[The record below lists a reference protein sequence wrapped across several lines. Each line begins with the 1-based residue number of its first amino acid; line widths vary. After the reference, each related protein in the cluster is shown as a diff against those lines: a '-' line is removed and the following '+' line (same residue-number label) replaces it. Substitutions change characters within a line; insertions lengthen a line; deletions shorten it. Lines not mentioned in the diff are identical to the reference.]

1 LLKTVAFGWQQEKLA
16 ENARY
21 ISQLG
26 SEMFERLATMGRHV
40 NDLGRHINRSVV
52 AYNKVVGSLERRVFT
67 SARKFKELGV
77 SAKDENATLTLTPV
91 ESRTRSIELDEDQ

>member
-1 LLKTVAFGWQQEKLA
+1 LT
-16 ENARY
+16 ENARH

-26 SEMFERLATMGRHV
+26 SELFDRLATMGRHV

-77 SAKDENATLTLTPV
+77 SSKDDNATLSLTPI
-91 ESRTRSIELDEDQ
+91 ESQTRTIELDEDQ